1 MNLQRHACL
10 TLLLLAVLVLAPSA
24 GAHCQIPCGIYDD
37 ELRVQLIEEHIGT
50 VEKSM
55 KKIVELGAAETVDYN
70 QLVRW
75 VNNKEHHA
83 SEIQDIV
90 TAYFMAQRIKPPKD
104 HEDEK
109 ALTEYAHKLA
119 FLHAIQI
126 HAMKA
131 KQGTNLEEIETLRKL
146 TTEFRK
152 AYFGEEGSHSH

>member
-1 MNLQRHACL
+1 MHRFVIAFAAA
-10 TLLLLAVLVLAPSA
+10 LALIAVAAPVS
-24 GAHCQIPCGIYDD
+24 AHCQIPCGIYDD

-90 TAYFMAQRIKPPKD
+90 TAYFMAQRIKPAVD
-104 HEDEK
+104 HDDTK
-109 ALTEYAHKLA
+109 AMNEYMHKLA
-119 FLHAIQI
+119 ILHAIQI

-131 KQGTNLEEIETLRKL
+131 KQSTDLGEIENLRKL
-146 TTEFRK
+146 VTQFRK
-152 AYFGEEGSHSH
+152 AYFGEEGGHTH